1 MTLLEY
7 LKEKAETTRELADGK
22 YTIYRLNTGIA
33 VYNNTNNKYLWYRD
47 PQPR

>member
-1 MTLLEY
+1 MTQLEY
-7 LKEKAETTRELADGK
+7 LKENAETTRESKDGK
-22 YTIYRLNTGIA
+22 FTMYRLKEGIA